1 MNKVILYAALVTAI
15 PVSGQDRQPQ
25 LPLISVNSQ
34 ASVSH
39 PFSDQELKQ
48 FRALE
53 PIDTHTHAYVN
64 KPEFQN
70 LLKRL
75 NVRIVDIILVDDQE
89 KIDEWSNLPKERK
102 DTWNIVDASNG
113 SVFFCTTFDPFQANG
128 QSFQENTLLEINQ
141 DFDRGAVAL
150 KIWKNI
156 GEEVKNKDGK
166 YILPDDPMFNPIY
179 DDIAAHGKT
188 LIAHVA
194 DPTTVFEAPNPAA
207 PDYTGYMNN
216 PGFYMYRKPEAPS
229 KQQILLA
236 RDHILE
242 QHPNL
247 RVVGAHLGSMEADFG
262 QLADHFDRYPNFA
275 VDIAARMDYLVIQPR
290 GFLIPFINKYQDRLI
305 YGTDLEIFPG
315 KNDLERLKSW
325 ENSYAIDWRFLATKE
340 WLIYRGHIVQGLGLP
355 EPILRKIYHD
365 NAVKWF
371 PGISS
376 KVQ

>member
-1 MNKVILYAALVTAI
+1 MKKAI
-15 PVSGQDRQPQ
+15 FCIAFAGAVFAWGQESQPR
-25 LPLISVNSQ
+25 LPLVSVNSQ
-34 ASVSH
+34 KSISH
-39 PFSDQELKQ
+39 PFSAQELRQ

-53 PIDTHTHAYVN
+53 AIDTHTHAYVN
-64 KPEFQN
+64 NPAFQS
-70 LLKRL
+70 LLKKL
-75 NVRIVDIILVDDQE
+75 NLRIVDIILVDDQE
-89 KIDEWSNLPKERK
+89 KIEEWSDLSKERK
-102 DTWNIVDASNG
+102 DTWDLVDTSKGFA
-113 SVFFCTTFDPFQANG
+113 FFCTTFDPFRVNERDFREKALQ
-128 QSFQENTLLEINQ
+128 QINE

-156 GEEVKNKDGK
+156 GEEIKNSEGR
-166 YILPDDPMFNPIY
+166 YVLPDDPIFNSIY
-179 DDIAAHGKT
+179 EDIAAHNKT

-216 PGFYMYRKPEAPS
+216 PGFYMYRRPDAPS
-229 KQQILLA
+229 KSEILRA
-236 RDHILE
+236 RDHVLE

-262 QLADHFDRYPNFA
+262 QLGDHLDRYPNFA

-290 GFLIPFINKYQDRLI
+290 SFLIPFINKYQDRLI

-315 KNDLERLKSW
+315 KNDAERIKSW
-325 ENSYAIDWRFLATKE
+325 EDAYVLDWRFLATKE

-355 EPILRKIYHD
+355 EPILHKIYHD

-371 PGISS
+371 PGIERSIH
-376 KVQ
+376 

>member
-1 MNKVILYAALVTAI
+1 MNKIILYSALITAVS
-15 PVSGQDRQPQ
+15 VSGQERPQ

-39 PFSDQELKQ
+39 PFSEEELKQ
-48 FRALE
+48 FRALD
-53 PIDTHTHAYVN
+53 PIDTHTHAYVDN
-64 KPEFQN
+64 PEFQN
-70 LLKRL
+70 LLKKL
-75 NVRIVDIILVDDQE
+75 NLRIVDIILVDDQE
-89 KIDEWSNLPKERK
+89 KIDEWSNLPRERK
-102 DTWNIVDASNG
+102 DTWGIVDASKG
-113 SVFFCTTFDPFQANG
+113 SVFFCTTFDPFKVNEQN
-128 QSFQENTLLEINQ
+128 FQENARLQINQ

-166 YILPDDPMFNPIY
+166 YILPDDPMFNSIY
-179 DDIAAHGKT
+179 DDIAAHNKT

-207 PDYTGYMNN
+207 PDYTGYMNS

-229 KQQILLA
+229 KQEILRA

-290 GFLIPFINKYQDRLI
+290 GFLIPFIMKYQDRLI
-305 YGTDLEIFPG
+305 YATDLEIFPG
-315 KNDLERLKSW
+315 KNDVAGLKSW

-355 EPILRKIYHD
+355 EPILRKLYHQ
-365 NAVKWF
+365 NALKWF
-371 PGISS
+371 PDIAS
-376 KVQ
+376 KTH

>member
-1 MNKVILYAALVTAI
+1 MNKIILYSALITA
-15 PVSGQDRQPQ
+15 VSAWGQERPQ

-39 PFSDQELKQ
+39 PFSEEELKQ

-53 PIDTHTHAYVN
+53 PIDTHTHAYVD
-64 KPEFQN
+64 KPEFQS
-70 LLKRL
+70 LLKKL
-75 NVRIVDIILVDDQE
+75 NLRILDIILVDDQE
-89 KIDEWSNLPKERK
+89 NIDEWSNLSQERK
-102 DTWNIVDASNG
+102 DTWGIVDASKG
-113 SVFFCTTFDPFQANG
+113 SVFFCTTFDPFKVNEQN
-128 QSFQENTLLEINQ
+128 FQENARLQINQ

-156 GEEVKNKDGK
+156 GEEIKNKDGK
-166 YILPDDPMFNPIY
+166 YILPDDPMFNAIY
-179 DDIAAHGKT
+179 DDIAAHNKT

-207 PDYTGYMNN
+207 PDYTGYMNST
-216 PGFYMYRKPEAPS
+216 GFYMYRKPDAPS
-229 KQQILLA
+229 KQEILRA
-236 RDHILE
+236 RDHVLE

-262 QLADHFDRYPNFA
+262 QLADHLDRYPNFA

-290 GFLIPFINKYQDRLI
+290 GFLIPFITKYQNRLI
-305 YGTDLEIFPG
+305 YATDLEIFPG
-315 KNDLERLKSW
+315 KNDVEGLKSW

-355 EPILRKIYHD
+355 EPILRKIYHE
-365 NAVKWF
+365 NALKWF
-371 PGISS
+371 PDIAS
-376 KVQ
+376 KAH

>member
-1 MNKVILYAALVTAI
+1 MNKIILYSALITAVS
-15 PVSGQDRQPQ
+15 VSGQERPQ

-39 PFSDQELKQ
+39 PFSEEELKQ
-48 FRALE
+48 FRALD
-53 PIDTHTHAYVN
+53 PIDTHTHAYVDN
-64 KPEFQN
+64 PEFQS
-70 LLKRL
+70 LLKKL
-75 NVRIVDIILVDDQE
+75 NLRIVDIILVDDQE
-89 KIDEWSNLPKERK
+89 KIDEWSNLPRERK
-102 DTWNIVDASNG
+102 DTWGIVDASKG
-113 SVFFCTTFDPFQANG
+113 SVFFCTTFDPFKVNEQN
-128 QSFQENTLLEINQ
+128 FQENARLQINQ

-166 YILPDDPMFNPIY
+166 YILPDDPMFNSIY
-179 DDIAAHGKT
+179 DDIAAHNKT

-207 PDYTGYMNN
+207 PDYTGYMNS

-229 KQQILLA
+229 KQEILRA

-290 GFLIPFINKYQDRLI
+290 GFLIPFIMKYQDRLI
-305 YGTDLEIFPG
+305 YATDLEIFPG
-315 KNDLERLKSW
+315 KNDVAGLKSW

-355 EPILRKIYHD
+355 EPILRKLYHQ
-365 NAVKWF
+365 NALKWF
-371 PGISS
+371 PDIAS
-376 KVQ
+376 KTH